1 MDGSPGNRGGFSM
14 GRHLPLILKNCWRNK
29 RRTTLTVLSMGVS
42 ICLLGV
48 LLAIYHALFSLQP
61 TEWGALRLVTRNR
74 VSLTMEL
81 PQFYGEKIQQV
92 PGVKVVAIEQW
103 FGGKYIDDRPEHMF
117 ARFAAQPEK
126 LFLYRGDFTM
136 PDDQKQAF
144 IQDRTAFI
152 ASRALA
158 EKQRWQLGD
167 KITLVGD
174 IFPGNYE
181 LTLRGIFDDP
191 DKGEYMYFNRE
202 YLEQSLPVGRRGNAG
217 TFDILVDSKDDVPK
231 VEAAIDDMFHNST
244 VQTKTE
250 SESAFFLS
258 FVSFLG
264 NIKVFLLSVCAAVTF
279 TILLVSANTIAMSV
293 RERVREVGVL
303 KTLGYTRGTILGIIL
318 GEATAIAAA
327 GGALGLALASALTFL
342 VRGSPAGSFFPQFK
356 NLTIVPPVAAMCLV
370 LAGLIG
376 LLSAFVPAFGA
387 SRISIVEALRST
399 E

>member
-1 MDGSPGNRGGFSM
+1 MA
-14 GRHLPLILKNCWRNK
+14 RHLPLILKNCWRNK

-48 LLAIYHALFSLQP
+48 LLAIYHALFSIQP

-74 VSLTMEL
+74 VSLTLPL

-92 PGVKVVAIEQW
+92 PGVKVVGIEQW

-117 ARFAAQPEK
+117 ARFAAQPDK

-136 PDDQKQAF
+136 SDDEKQAF
-144 IQDRTAFI
+144 QQDRTAFI

-158 EKQRWQLGD
+158 EKEHWKIGD
-167 KITLVGD
+167 RITLLGD

-181 LTLRGIFDDP
+181 LTLKGIFDSP
-191 DKGEYMYFNRE
+191 DNGEYMYFNRE
-202 YLEQSLPVGRRGNAG
+202 YLEQSLPVARRGQVG

-231 VEAAIDDMFHNST
+231 VEKAIDDMFHDSP

-264 NIKVFLLSVCAAVTF
+264 NIKLFLLSICGAVTF

-303 KTLGYTRGTILGIIL
+303 KTLGYTRGAILGIIL
-318 GEATAIAAA
+318 GEAASIAA
-327 GGALGLALASALTFL
+327 GGGVLGLALASVLAFG
-342 VRGSPAGSFFPQFK
+342 VQHAPGVGFFPQFK
-356 NLTIVPPVAAMCLV
+356 NLTIVPPVAGLCLV
-370 LAGLIG
+370 LAALIG
-376 LLSAFVPAFGA
+376 LVSAFVPAFNA
-387 SRISIVEALRST
+387 SRISIVEALRSS

>member
-1 MDGSPGNRGGFSM
+1 
-14 GRHLPLILKNCWRNK
+14 
-29 RRTTLTVLSMGVS
+29 
-42 ICLLGV
+42 
-48 LLAIYHALFSLQP
+48 
-61 TEWGALRLVTRNR
+61 VTRNR
-74 VSLTMEL
+74 VSLTLPL

-92 PGVKVVAIEQW
+92 PGVKVVGIEQW

-117 ARFAAQPEK
+117 ARFAAQPDK

-136 PDDQKQAF
+136 SDDEKQAF
-144 IQDRTAFI
+144 QQDRTAFI

-158 EKQRWQLGD
+158 EKEHWKIGD
-167 KITLVGD
+167 RITLLGD

-181 LTLRGIFDDP
+181 LTLKGIFDSP
-191 DKGEYMYFNRE
+191 DNGEYMYFNRE
-202 YLEQSLPVGRRGNAG
+202 YLEQSLPVARRGQVG

-231 VEAAIDDMFHNST
+231 VEKAIDDMFHDSP

-264 NIKVFLLSVCAAVTF
+264 NIKLFLLSICGAVTF

-303 KTLGYTRGTILGIIL
+303 KTLGYTRGAILGIIL
-318 GEATAIAAA
+318 GEAASIAA
-327 GGALGLALASALTFL
+327 GGGVLGLALASVLAFG
-342 VRGSPAGSFFPQFK
+342 VQHAPGVGFFPQFK
-356 NLTIVPPVAAMCLV
+356 NLTIVPPVAGLCLV
-370 LAGLIG
+370 LAALIG
-376 LLSAFVPAFGA
+376 LVSAFVPAFNA
-387 SRISIVEALRST
+387 SRISIVEALRSS